1 LELEGIREI
10 VIDTYVLLA
19 IVYDEIS
26 NRARNILD
34 SIYRRGIIGII
45 PITVVY
51 EYIIHWLRESVPTFK
66 NIDEAIIY
74 LQNYFRVVGLSF
86 DDYIGSKNKD

>member
-1 LELEGIREI
+1 MESEGIREI
-10 VIDTYVLLA
+10 VIDTYTLLA

-34 SIYRRGIIGII
+34 SIYRRRIIGVI

-51 EYIIHWLRESVPTFK
+51 EYIIHWLRGRIPAFK
-66 NIDEAIIY
+66 NIDEVIAY
-74 LQNYFRVVGLSF
+74 LQNYFRVVDLSS
-86 DDYIGSKNKD
+86 DDYIEAAK